1 MFSFLVMIGFFWL
14 FVNGIGLALRLT
26 WGTAKVVGSL
36 LMALAL
42 PVLIV
47 CVLFAGGVL
56 LLVPLFMVGIAVAVL
71 KACV

>member
-26 WGTAKVVGSL
+26 WGAATVIGSL

>member
-26 WGTAKVVGSL
+26 WGAAKVVGSL

-42 PVLIV
+42 PLLIV

-56 LLVPLFMVGIAVAVL
+56 LLVPLFMVGIAVAIL

>member
-14 FVNGIGLALRLT
+14 FVNGIGLAFRLT
-26 WGTAKVVGSL
+26 WGAAKVIGSL

-71 KACV
+71 KA

>member
-26 WGTAKVVGSL
+26 WGAAQVVGSL

>member
-1 MFSFLVMIGFFWL
+1 MIGVVWL
-14 FVNGIGLALRLT
+14 CGDGSGLALRRT
-26 WGTAKVVGSL
+26 WGAARVVGSL

-56 LLVPLFMVGIAVAVL
+56 LLVPLFMVGIAVAIL

>member
-14 FVNGIGLALRLT
+14 FVNGIGLA
-26 WGTAKVVGSL
+26 WGAAKVIGTL
-36 LMALAL
+36 LVALAL
-42 PVLIV
+42 PILIL

-56 LLVPLFMVGIAVAVL
+56 LLVPLIMVGIAVAIL

>member
-26 WGTAKVVGSL
+26 WGAAKVVGSL

-47 CVLFAGGVL
+47 CVLYTNNFHNCYAS
-56 LLVPLFMVGIAVAVL
+56 AL
-71 KACV
+71 KGKNNSH

>member
-14 FVNGIGLALRLT
+14 FVNGIVLAFPLT
-26 WGTAKVVGSL
+26 CGAAKVIGSL

-42 PVLIV
+42 PILIL

-56 LLVPLFMVGIAVAVL
+56 LLVPLIMVGIAVAIL

>member
-14 FVNGIGLALRLT
+14 FVNGIGLAFRLT
-26 WGTAKVVGSL
+26 WGAAKVIGSL

-42 PVLIV
+42 PILIL

-56 LLVPLFMVGIAVAVL
+56 LLVPLIMVCIAVAIL